1 MPVVSVSK
9 IISRI
14 EGLIWTLS
22 GAETRGDGTNLA
34 MRLAFRA
41 AGFDDEIGARALHP
55 IGQLKR
61 ADRLEP
67 GVRHPRPA
75 QHPLALD
82 PQRRGDDGD
91 RPDAVRAEER
101 RVGKGWV
108 RAWRSRWCPSPT

>member
-1 MPVVSVSK
+1 MHPISTRRSPARGSRPVVSVSK

-61 ADRLEP
+61 ADRLE
-67 GVRHPRPA
+67 RSEEQTSELQSLMRISY
-75 QHPLALD
+75 
-82 PQRRGDDGD
+82 
-91 RPDAVRAEER
+91 AVFCL
-101 RVGKGWV
+101 KKKK
-108 RAWRSRWCPSPT
+108 SNHHICTT